1 MAVILGEA
9 RLTAFCCWVVSKTL
23 PGLLTAFCAAMAFC
37 ISSRTLAS
45 VPARVVSTV
54 FWLEFRVKA
63 VSMLLWLGGAA
74 KVVAAVKKRMRGR
87 TLWEFTLI
95 ILSSV

>member
-9 RLTAFCCWVVSKTL
+9 RLTAFCCWVVKRGL

-37 ISSRTLAS
+37 ISRRTLAS

-54 FWLEFRVKA
+54 FWEVFRVRA
-63 VSMLLWLGGAA
+63 VSMEAAVGAA
-74 KVVAAVKKRMRGR
+74 ANTDVTAKVRRISKGSFMVTFYG
-87 TLWEFTLI
+87 
-95 ILSSV
+95 

>member
-37 ISSRTLAS
+37 ISRRTLAS

-54 FWLEFRVKA
+54 FWEVFRVRA
-63 VSMLLWLGGAA
+63 VSMEAAVGGAA
-74 KVVAAVKKRMRGR
+74 KALAVAVAVANVKEMTTEG
-87 TLWEFTLI
+87 
-95 ILSSV
+95 

>member
-9 RLTAFCCWVVSKTL
+9 RLTAFCCWAVKRGL

-37 ISSRTLAS
+37 ISRRTLTS

-54 FWLEFRVKA
+54 FWLAFRVRA
-63 VSMLLWLGGAA
+63 VSMEAAVGGAA
-74 KVVAAVKKRMRGR
+74 KAEVAARVREISRRGVR
-87 TLWEFTLI
+87 LGFTRDFLK
-95 ILSSV
+95 